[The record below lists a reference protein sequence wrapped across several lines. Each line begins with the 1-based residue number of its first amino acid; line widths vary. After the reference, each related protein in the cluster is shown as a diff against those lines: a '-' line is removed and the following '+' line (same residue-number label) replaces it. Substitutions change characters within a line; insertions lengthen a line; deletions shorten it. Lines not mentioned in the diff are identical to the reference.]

1 MDFAVG
7 DKIAQFFEK
16 ADGEM
21 GMITGVIKE
30 IMDDKL
36 VYVTKYNGDIPDGE
50 ERIVTVEMYETL
62 I

>member
-7 DKIAQFFEK
+7 DRIAQFFEK
-16 ADGEM
+16 ADGAM

-30 IMDDKL
+30 IMEDKL
-36 VYVTKYNGDIPDGE
+36 VYVTKDNGDIPDGE

-62 I
+62 L